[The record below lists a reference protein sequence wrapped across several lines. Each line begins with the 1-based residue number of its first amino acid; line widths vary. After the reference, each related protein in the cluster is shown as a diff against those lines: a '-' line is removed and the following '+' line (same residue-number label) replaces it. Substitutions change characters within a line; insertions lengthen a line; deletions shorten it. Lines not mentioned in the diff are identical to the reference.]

1 MRWALP
7 NGFYMKFSSLSLS
20 VTAAIFAVGATSF
33 TVVADESVETVVVTA
48 NGYEQPIDQVLSQV
62 SVISREQIEQS
73 PAQNLAGL
81 LVSIPGV
88 QITQTG
94 GFGQNVG
101 VFIRGGNTNQTLVL
115 IDGVR
120 VGSATLGYKSLANV
134 SLNQIERIE
143 VLRGPRAAVYG
154 SDAIAGVIQI
164 ITRRGTSPV
173 SVDVVAGSQSYAR
186 ANVNLGVQE
195 DNYFVRATLS
205 HESTDGYDVRKGV
218 NDDDDGYRNN
228 TVALAAGWNSE
239 TVGELQFNA
248 AVTDSH
254 TQYDSSTFDDVI
266 DANTHHYALQW
277 QKSLGGVEHQVRVS
291 QTRDK
296 DSNQAF
302 GGSPFVY
309 ITDRDQFDYL
319 ARLEVDNAL
328 QFSAGFNWYQ
338 DDIGDSASDNVSFN
352 QYKRTNR
359 AVFASAQYQLDS
371 ILLNANVR
379 RDEQSQFG
387 DETTYS
393 LAAGFTLSEQWQLTL
408 SHGTGFRA
416 PTFNDLY
423 SPFGGNVNLVPET
436 SEQTEVSLR
445 GQFHGLT
452 LKTTAF
458 QNDVENLIVWT
469 PDDPQGWVWTPK
481 NLQDTR
487 NQGLEVE
494 LSGQWWG
501 WQQAVNVTLL
511 DTENRQTGAPLPQ
524 RAEQSA
530 FWQLNRSWDEW
541 FVQLEIEYRGDR
553 QTGVIGQELPSYAV
567 WRVST
572 EYEISESLQ
581 VNAKITNLFDKAYE
595 SVPSYLAPE
604 RQVYI
609 GLSYQ
614 L

>member
-1 MRWALP
+1 
-7 NGFYMKFSSLSLS
+7 MKLSTLSLS
-20 VTAAIFAVGATSF
+20 VAAAVLSIGTPAFS
-33 TVVADESVETVVVTA
+33 AAAEESIETLVITA
-48 NGYEQPIDQVLSQV
+48 NGYEQPIDEVLSQV
-62 SVISREQIEQS
+62 SVISREQIDQS
-73 PAQNLAGL
+73 PAQDLAGL

-88 QITQTG
+88 QITQSG

-101 VFIRGGNTNQTLVL
+101 VFIRGGNTNQTLIL

-154 SDAIAGVIQI
+154 SDAISGVIQI
-164 ITRRGTSPV
+164 FTRRGSSPV
-173 SVDVVAGSQSYAR
+173 SVDVVAGSQQYAR

-205 HESTDGYDVRKGV
+205 HESTDGYNVRQGV

-228 TVALAAGWNSE
+228 TLALTAGWNSE
-239 TVGELQFNA
+239 SLGDFLFNA

-254 TQYDSSTFDDVI
+254 TQYDSSSFDDVI
-266 DANTHHYALQW
+266 DANTRHYALQW
-277 QKSLGGVEHQVRVS
+277 QKSFAGVEHQVRLS

-319 ARLEVDNAL
+319 ARVAVDDAL

-338 DDIGDSASDNVSFN
+338 DDIGDSASEFVSFN
-352 QYKRTNR
+352 EYKRNNR
-359 AVFASAQYQLDS
+359 AIFASAQYQQDS
-371 ILLNANVR
+371 VLLNANIR

-393 LAAGFTLSEQWQLTL
+393 LAAGFTLSPQWQLTL

-423 SPFGGNVNLVPET
+423 SPFGGNINLVPET
-436 SEQTEVSLR
+436 SDQTELSLR
-445 GQFHGLT
+445 GQLSELT
-452 LKTTAF
+452 LKTTVF
-458 QNDVENLIVWT
+458 QNNVENLIVWT

-481 NLQDTR
+481 NLQETR
-487 NQGLEVE
+487 NQGIEIE

-501 WQQAVNVTLL
+501 WQQAFNITLL
-511 DTENRQTGAPLPQ
+511 DTENRLTGAPLPQ

-541 FVQLEIEYRGDR
+541 FVQLELEYRGDR
-553 QTGVIGQELPSYAV
+553 QTGIVGQELPSYAV
-567 WRVST
+567 WRLST
-572 EYEISESLQ
+572 EYEISDTLQ
-581 VNAKITNLFDKAYE
+581 VNAKITNVFDKTYE
-595 SVPSYLAPE
+595 SVPTYVAPE